1 MKDFKWYYHRLRAMP
16 VGEIPHRL
24 RCAISA
30 ARLERFGGPLSRDTI
45 RPEGPPYL
53 ALHFSEE
60 EVAPLKEQLVY
71 YQQVRSIA
79 LSPRAHVFSLLGAPE
94 RDFGTPVNWF
104 CDPVTGDNW
113 PSDVSAFRLNYRHQ
127 SRLGEVKYVWELG
140 RMPWLVPWA
149 IAARLTRD
157 GDLARRVVEDILSFV
172 RSNPPYRGV
181 HWTSGIELAVRVV
194 AWTWALALIEPL
206 TSPTDHEWQEIGFH
220 IALYAD
226 YCWRF
231 RSLYSSANNHLIA
244 EGVALQVA
252 GLAWPWLPKAAQF
265 AERGRAILDRE
276 IPRQIFPDGSSIE
289 MCLSYLC
296 EVLVWSFAAGRVR
309 TQHGLRIPDSWLERW
324 QASANLL
331 LTVCSDNEPLPHLG
345 DDDEGDVLPTGQ
357 PIQPHELGQILALL
371 SGKEVEPSAHQIPL
385 LGLVWG
391 PQERVARLCS
401 PPSESVAPLPGT
413 ARTPPNVGD
422 TQLFPDCGLV
432 VLRGLKTRVLADFG
446 PHGMPPIYAH
456 AHADALSVTLDIAG
470 YPVLVDPGTYCYHGE
485 RVWRDWF
492 RSTAAHNTVE
502 IGQQNQSQMLGPF
515 LWGRVARTR
524 IIENDLAPHQKV
536 CAEHD
541 GYAPLVHR
549 RCIRRLSNKE
559 AQSLLK
565 ENVASDIDIEEADA
579 FWVLD
584 TVAPL
589 ASARTSEA
597 ELLSL
602 ARDTILWWHF
612 APGHIHLAS
621 HSVHWRHGSR
631 ELTLVWSASEP
642 VIAEIHEGELSP
654 PQGWV
659 SPCFSV
665 KYPAPALG
673 LRIALPQRL
682 PIEFSSLILA
692 WHRAASQ

>member
-1 MKDFKWYYHRLRAMP
+1 
-16 VGEIPHRL
+16 
-24 RCAISA
+24 
-30 ARLERFGGPLSRDTI
+30 
-45 RPEGPPYL
+45 
-53 ALHFSEE
+53 
-60 EVAPLKEQLVY
+60 
-71 YQQVRSIA
+71 
-79 LSPRAHVFSLLGAPE
+79 
-94 RDFGTPVNWF
+94 
-104 CDPVTGDNW
+104 
-113 PSDVSAFRLNYRHQ
+113 
-127 SRLGEVKYVWELG
+127 
-140 RMPWLVPWA
+140 MPWLVPWA

-206 TSPTDHEWQEIGFH
+206 TSPTEHEWQEIGFH

-276 IPRQIFPDGSSIE
+276 IPRQILPDGSSIE

-309 TQHGLRIPDSWLERW
+309 AQHGLRIPDSWLERW

-331 LTVCSDNEPLPHLG
+331 LTVCRDEEPLPHLG

-357 PIQPHELGQILALL
+357 PIRPHEFRPNTCPAIR
-371 SGKEVEPSAHQIPL
+371 
-385 LGLVWG
+385 
-391 PQERVARLCS
+391 ERGRTKCS
-401 PPSESVAPLPGT
+401 PNPAFGVGVGDRKNESLGSVRHQVNQSHLCREPPACR
-413 ARTPPNVGD
+413 RTPAM
-422 TQLFPDCGLV
+422 LSYFSHCGLV
-432 VLRGLKTRVLADFG
+432 VLRGPKTRVLADFG

-515 LWGRVARTR
+515 LWGTRRTHTDNR
-524 IIENDLAPHQKV
+524 KRLGAPTKR
-536 CAEHD
+536 
-541 GYAPLVHR
+541 Y
-549 RCIRRLSNKE
+549 
-559 AQSLLK
+559 
-565 ENVASDIDIEEADA
+565 
-579 FWVLD
+579 VLNM
-584 TVAPL
+584 TVTRHSFTAG
-589 ASARTSEA
+589 ASAVCRTKRLKACSEK
-597 ELLSL
+597 
-602 ARDTILWWHF
+602 T
-612 APGHIHLAS
+612 
-621 HSVHWRHGSR
+621 
-631 ELTLVWSASEP
+631 
-642 VIAEIHEGELSP
+642 
-654 PQGWV
+654 
-659 SPCFSV
+659 
-665 KYPAPALG
+665 
-673 LRIALPQRL
+673 
-682 PIEFSSLILA
+682 
-692 WHRAASQ
+692 

>member
-1 MKDFKWYYHRLRAMP
+1 MKRLQWYFYRMRAMP
-16 VGEIPHRL
+16 LREIPHRV
-24 RCAISA
+24 RCAVDA
-30 ARLERFGGPLSRDTI
+30 QWRARFRPPIQRTSFRPPSQQQLELRFTN
-45 RPEGPPYL
+45 
-53 ALHFSEE
+53 EE
-60 EVAPLKEQLVY
+60 LAPLAAHLGFYER
-71 YQQVRSIA
+71 VRSIA
-79 LSPRAHVFSLLGAPE
+79 LSSRAHVLSMLGAPE

-206 TSPTDHEWQEIGFH
+206 TSPTEHEWQEIGFH

-276 IPRQIFPDGSSIE
+276 IPRQILPDGSSIE

-309 TQHGLRIPDSWLERW
+309 AQHGLRIPDSWLERW

-331 LTVCSDNEPLPHLG
+331 LTVCRDEEPLPHLG

-357 PIQPHELGQILALL
+357 PIRPHELGQILALL
-371 SGKEVEPSAHQIPL
+371 SGKEVEPSVRQIPL

-413 ARTPPNVGD
+413 ARVPPNTSD
-422 TQLFPDCGLV
+422 AQLFSHCGLV
-432 VLRGLKTRVLADFG
+432 VLRGPKTRVLADFG

-524 IIENDLAPHQKV
+524 IIENDLAPHQKI

-559 AQSLLK
+559 AQSLLR

-579 FWVLD
+579 FWVHD

-589 ASARTSEA
+589 ANARTSEA
-597 ELLSL
+597 ELLNL

-612 APGHIHLAS
+612 APGHLHLTS
-621 HSVHWRHGSR
+621 NGVHWRRGSR
-631 ELTLVWSASEP
+631 ELTLIWSASEP

-665 KYPAPALG
+665 KYPAPALE
-673 LRIALPQRL
+673 LRIAVPQRL
-682 PIEFSSLILA
+682 PIEFSSLIFA
-692 WHRAASQ
+692 RYRAASQ